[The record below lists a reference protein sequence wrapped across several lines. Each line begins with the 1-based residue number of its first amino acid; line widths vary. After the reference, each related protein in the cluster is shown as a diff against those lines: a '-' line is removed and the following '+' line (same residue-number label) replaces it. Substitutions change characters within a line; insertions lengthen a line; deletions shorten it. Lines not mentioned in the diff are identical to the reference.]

1 MKSAY
6 REQMAQESKY
16 YYVCMLICMYLYMY
30 G

>member
-16 YYVCMLICMYLYMY
+16 IYVGNVC
-30 G
+30 